1 MNTKYI
7 EYDVCNALASLLEA
21 DRHEGI
27 ACGGGGG
34 GGGGGGI
41 QPKLGDLLVAISNE
55 YHYLP
60 NKACYYS

>member
-1 MNTKYI
+1 MHAWWLMNTKYI

-27 ACGGGGG
+27 ACGGGG
-34 GGGGGGI
+34 I